1 MKIGSS
7 PFLEGDSGNPK
18 TEDGKDCH
26 YMYYE
31 RIIIRPPSEANS
43 FLLPV
48 TIGCSH
54 NKCTFCGTYLG
65 VKFRIRP
72 LEDIKQDIDE
82 VAKNYSWSV
91 RRVFLEEGDALI
103 CPQRRLVEVLKYLH
117 KRLPY
122 LDRVGTYATPQS
134 ALIKSIDELKELNQL
149 GLKIAYMGVE
159 TGDEELLKKI
169 NKGASYDE
177 IVEAG
182 RKIKQAGITLSVT
195 VILGLG
201 GIEGSQNHALKTA
214 QILSDIDPDFAG
226 ALTILLV
233 PSTPLHKDWEE
244 GKFSLISPF
253 QSLEELRLIIQNSS
267 FTNCFFTANHASNYL
282 PIKARLPQQK
292 AEMLKLIDE
301 VLAKRDM
308 SRLRPEFTRAL

>member
-1 MKIGSS
+1 
-7 PFLEGDSGNPK
+7 
-18 TEDGKDCH
+18 
-26 YMYYE
+26 MYYE
-31 RIIIRPPSEANS
+31 RAIIRPPSEANS

-54 NKCTFCGTYLG
+54 NKCTFCGTYTG
-65 VKFRIRP
+65 IKFRIRP
-72 LEDIKQDIDE
+72 LEDIKRDIDK
-82 VAKNYSWSV
+82 VAQHYSWSL
-91 RRVFLEEGDALI
+91 RRVFLENGDALI
-103 CPQRRLVEVLKYLH
+103 APQHRLVEVLKYLNEKFPH
-117 KRLPY
+117 
-122 LDRVGTYATPQS
+122 LDRIGTYATPQ
-134 ALIKSIDELKELNQL
+134 AGLIKSVDELKELNRL

-169 NKGASYDE
+169 DKGANYDQ

-201 GIEGSQNHALKTA
+201 GIEGSKNHALKTA
-214 QILSDIDPDFAG
+214 KILSDIDPDFAG

-233 PSTPLHKDWEE
+233 PGTPLHKDWEE
-244 GKFSLISPF
+244 GKFKLISPF
-253 QSLEELRLIIQNSS
+253 QSLEELKLIIQNSS

-292 AEMLKLIDE
+292 AAVLKLIDE
-301 VLAKRDM
+301 VLATKDM

>member
-1 MKIGSS
+1 
-7 PFLEGDSGNPK
+7 
-18 TEDGKDCH
+18 
-26 YMYYE
+26 MYYE
-31 RIIIRPPSEANS
+31 RMIIRPPSEANS

-48 TIGCSH
+48 TTGCSQ

-72 LEDIKQDIDE
+72 LEDIKQDIDR
-82 VAKNYSWSV
+82 VAQNYSWSM

-103 CPQRRLVEVLKYLH
+103 CRQPRLVEVLNHLN
-117 KRLPY
+117 KRFPY
-122 LDRVGTYATPQS
+122 LNRVGTYATPQS
-134 ALIKSIDELKELNQL
+134 ALIKSIDELKELNRL

-169 NKGASYDE
+169 DKGVNYDQM
-177 IVEAG
+177 VEAG

-201 GIEGSQNHALKTA
+201 GIEDSQNHALQTA
-214 QILSDIDPDFAG
+214 KILSDIDPDFAG
-226 ALTILLV
+226 TLTILLV
-233 PSTPLHKDWEE
+233 PGTPLHKEWEE
-244 GKFSLISPF
+244 GRFSLISPF

-282 PIKARLPQQK
+282 PIKARFPQQK
-292 AEMLKLIDE
+292 AEMLKLIED

-308 SRLRPEFTRAL
+308 SLLRPEFTRAL

>member
-1 MKIGSS
+1 
-7 PFLEGDSGNPK
+7 
-18 TEDGKDCH
+18 
-26 YMYYE
+26 MYYE
-31 RIIIRPPSEANS
+31 RAIIRPPSEANS
-43 FLLPV
+43 FLLPI

-54 NKCTFCGTYLG
+54 NKCTFCGTYMG

-72 LEDIKQDIDE
+72 LEDIKRDIDK
-82 VAKNYSWSV
+82 VAQHYSWSL
-91 RRVFLEEGDALI
+91 RRVFLEDGDALI
-103 CPQRRLVEVLKYLH
+103 APQHRLVEVLKYLNEKFPH
-117 KRLPY
+117 
-122 LDRVGTYATPQS
+122 LDRIGTYATPQ
-134 ALIKSIDELKELNQL
+134 AGLIKSIDELKELNRL

-169 NKGASYDE
+169 DKGASYDQ

-182 RKIKQAGITLSVT
+182 RKLKQAGITLSVT

-214 QILSDIDPDFAG
+214 KILSDIDPDFAG

-233 PSTPLHKDWEE
+233 PGTPLHRDWEE
-244 GKFSLISPF
+244 GKFKLISPF
-253 QSLEELRLIIQNSS
+253 QSLEELKLIIQNSS

-282 PIKARLPQQK
+282 PIKARLPKQK
-292 AEMLKLIDE
+292 AEVLKLIDE
-301 VLAKRDM
+301 VLATKDM